1 MTETFLVVN
10 MSPARLHQVSAVAKR
25 WHHQIAKA
33 LNVLSDQIL
42 QVPLLPTYL
51 LQLTSQPKTYSKLEV
66 TELEE
71 PRYFT
76 LTPNPN
82 NSDINILSLNHGS
95 CAIVLFSKVEGVTT
109 AEAKTLKQLNL
120 GIELRFRS
128 FEFTLQSD
136 LMARMVKIDH
146 KIDIYSFEE
155 KRITLKRKQDKEDEM
170 KQLEL
175 DKNSEGISS
184 AVSSSILVVIQKF
197 IATQNEEDEEK
208 RADRERRRQL
218 EEILQN
224 IKQEKDDSPLPTPS
238 NLAEFERMNINHNR
252 RTENAIGNY
261 LTLRSPTAPART
273 ETNRFMQSPRTFTSL
288 LPPPPIQPFTPPQTT
303 PTQTTPQLDGAA
315 SLPHSMYQPGRHR
328 TDEQLSVISDLSD
341 RYAEQRVTTRR
352 AAKTISIHSDSP
364 QVAAVKEK
372 ISEFLN
378 NLAGNEEYSQ
388 VNVPQILQELTL
400 QTENETEE
408 Y

>member
-10 MSPARLHQVSAVAKR
+10 MSPARLHQISAVGKR

-42 QVPLLPTYL
+42 QVTLLPTYL

-66 TELEE
+66 TELEKS
-71 PRYFT
+71 RNFI

-82 NSDINILSLNHGS
+82 NSDINILSLNHGT
-95 CAIVLFSKVEGVTT
+95 CTIGLFTKIDGITT

-136 LMARMVKIDH
+136 LMVRMVKIDH
-146 KIDIYSFEE
+146 KIDDYSFEA
-155 KRITLKRKQDKEDEM
+155 KCITLKREQDKKDEA

-197 IATQNEEDEEK
+197 IATQNEEDEER

-238 NLAEFERMNINHNR
+238 NLAEFERMNVNHNR

-273 ETNRFMQSPRTFTSL
+273 ETNGFMQSQKTFTSL
-288 LPPPPIQPFTPPQTT
+288 MPPPPTQPFIPLQTTPPQTS
-303 PTQTTPQLDGAA
+303 PQLDGAA

-364 QVAAVKEK
+364 QVSAVKEK

-400 QTENETEE
+400 QTENEEE